1 MLRLTIHLWMKI
13 SAEIQCNAQ
22 NTMQISPKIRY
33 KFIILIRNN
42 RLGTLHSLHGN
53 HIGNHCESINY
64 NSIASSPLGE
74 WGEPTTKSIVLFS
87 HFLIGISN
95 GFKNPAGLWWLAFTF
110 WQIPHKATY
119 FAIIN
124 HYPLPP
130 EDLLQIQI
138 HLVSPRCTIYG
149 MRWVSLKITIFTSA
163 FCGTHRWRPK

>member
-1 MLRLTIHLWMKI
+1 
-13 SAEIQCNAQ
+13 
-22 NTMQISPKIRY
+22 MQTSPKIRY
-33 KFIILIRNN
+33 IFIILIRNN

-74 WGEPTTKSIVLFS
+74 WGEPTTKFIVMFS

-95 GFKNPAGLWWLAFTF
+95 GFNNPAGLWCLAFTF

-130 EDLLQIQI
+130 LCFKSWYI
-138 HLVSPRCTIYG
+138 LVSPGCTIYG
-149 MRWVSLKITIFTSA
+149 VRWASLKISIFA
-163 FCGTHRWRPK
+163 IALCGTQRTPKKK